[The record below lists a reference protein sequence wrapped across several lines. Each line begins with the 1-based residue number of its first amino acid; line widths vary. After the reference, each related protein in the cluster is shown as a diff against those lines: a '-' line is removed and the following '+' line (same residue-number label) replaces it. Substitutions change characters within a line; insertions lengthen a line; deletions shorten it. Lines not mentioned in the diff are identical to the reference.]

1 MYVKEL
7 KIMFKELV
15 ALLLLVVE
23 LLSLISDAQ
32 CQIEIR
38 RLPTTSKYLLYQ
50 ESRKKGGGW
59 HAETGS

>member
-1 MYVKEL
+1 
-7 KIMFKELV
+7 MFKELV

-32 CQIEIR
+32 CQTEIR

-50 ESRKKGGGW
+50 ESRKKGGGGMRRQ
-59 HAETGS
+59 AAKSTGGF